1 NRFSTASAPPTRTSQ
16 PRQPT
21 KSRPP
26 VNRQPR
32 RLEEDGHA
40 DDTFSGHNDAMP
52 ASRPQSEVYPRAQ
65 PKRTVKTK
73 TVRRS
78 APPPAKRPTSSDA
91 DGDSKPSSK
100 PTKSSSALR
109 ESIAKAKAAA
119 RKAAQAKKTED
130 APELAA
136 LGVDLEDP
144 FNQKPKGAEAE
155 ALQLKKKADIGRAT
169 GHLNIAGLGLKDIPQ
184 EVMTMYDYDPEVGGD
199 WAESVDLIRLV
210 AADNEFETLS
220 DSAFP
225 DIDYRQAM
233 EDPDFE
239 GSCLFGG
246 LEILDLHRNALVSL
260 PQGLRRLER
269 LRSLNLSDNKLPMD
283 VFGLLAQLESLI
295 DLKIASNGFKGMLTP
310 SVGNLSRLEALDLKG
325 NALTELPE
333 ELSSLSSLRILDVSE
348 NQLTQ
353 LPFDALSSLPLVEL
367 NAKKN
372 KLRGDLL
379 PPSIE
384 RLDKLQSLTLTG
396 NALERLTSGHQL
408 SLPSLKH
415 LLIGGNRI
423 TALPDMSSW
432 TKLVT
437 LIADDNKLSEFPGG
451 FTELHELKI
460 ADFTGNDIRR
470 LPEQIGLMEKLST
483 FTVTSNPLM
492 EKKYLTMETEQI
504 KLDLRGKL
512 GLEKGEHDSDDE
524 SVQTFFTLPD
534 EGTPTPEPKRAEPER
549 KVQIKP
555 GGLLDLSSQ
564 DLDNVDPACIEALAQ
579 ASGIQRINI
588 SHNRLHAFPTT
599 ALSIISESLHDL
611 NLSFNQLDSANI
623 ITSTLSLPNLRSL
636 NISHTGCS
644 SLEALL
650 NNLSAPSLE
659 TLDISHNRLTGALPV
674 LKEAFPSLTSVVAA
688 GNKLQSIT
696 YEAVEGLR
704 TVDVNGNDID
714 SLPPRIGL
722 LTGEGGLQ
730 QFDVAGNTFRVPR
743 WQVVEK
749 GTAAILEW
757 LRGRITDEQM
767 KEWTGQDVQ
776 RSNEEEEEAF

>member
-1 NRFSTASAPPTRTSQ
+1 
-16 PRQPT
+16 
-21 KSRPP
+21 
-26 VNRQPR
+26 
-32 RLEEDGHA
+32 
-40 DDTFSGHNDAMP
+40 
-52 ASRPQSEVYPRAQ
+52 
-65 PKRTVKTK
+65 
-73 TVRRS
+73 
-78 APPPAKRPTSSDA
+78 
-91 DGDSKPSSK
+91 
-100 PTKSSSALR
+100 
-109 ESIAKAKAAA
+109 
-119 RKAAQAKKTED
+119 
-130 APELAA
+130 
-136 LGVDLEDP
+136 
-144 FNQKPKGAEAE
+144 
-155 ALQLKKKADIGRAT
+155 
-169 GHLNIAGLGLKDIPQ
+169 
-184 EVMTMYDYDPEVGGD
+184 
-199 WAESVDLIRLV
+199 
-210 AADNEFETLS
+210 
-220 DSAFP
+220 
-225 DIDYRQAM
+225 
-233 EDPDFE
+233 
-239 GSCLFGG
+239 
-246 LEILDLHRNALVSL
+246 
-260 PQGLRRLER
+260 
-269 LRSLNLSDNKLPMD
+269 
-283 VFGLLAQLESLI
+283 
-295 DLKIASNGFKGMLTP
+295 
-310 SVGNLSRLEALDLKG
+310 
-325 NALTELPE
+325 
-333 ELSSLSSLRILDVSE
+333 
-348 NQLTQ
+348 
-353 LPFDALSSLPLVEL
+353 
-367 NAKKN
+367 
-372 KLRGDLL
+372 
-379 PPSIE
+379 
-384 RLDKLQSLTLTG
+384 
-396 NALERLTSGHQL
+396 
-408 SLPSLKH
+408 
-415 LLIGGNRI
+415 
-423 TALPDMSSW
+423 MSSW

-534 EGTPTPEPKRAEPER
+534 EGTPTPEPERAEPER
-549 KVQIKP
+549 KIQIKP

-579 ASGIQRINI
+579 TSD
-588 SHNRLHAFPTT
+588 
-599 ALSIISESLHDL
+599 SLHDL

-674 LKEAFPSLTSVVAA
+674 LKEAFPSLTSVIAA

-722 LTGEGGLQ
+722 LAGEGGLQ

-743 WQVVEK
+743 WQIVEK
-749 GTAAILEW
+749 GTAAVLEW

-767 KEWTGQDVQ
+767 KEWTGQDAQ
-776 RSNEEEEEAF
+776 GSNEEDDEAV